1 MKGDIKVI
9 EDIGAPLAVTVVN
22 IMARASTKTLAGMSY
37 SEALSYI
44 MTLGGYVGAYMGWG
58 GSYKEFVK
66 NVAIASAPLSFDKLY
81 SRIKGVATSSHPMA
95 MRVSR
100 YPGPAAES
108 PFQGV
113 RLV

>member
-1 MKGDIKVI
+1 MAGNIIVV

-22 IMARASTKTLAGMSY
+22 IMARASTKTIAGMTY
-37 SEALSYI
+37 SEALTYL
-44 MTLGGYVGAYMGWG
+44 MTVGGYVGAYMGWG
-58 GSYKEFVK
+58 GKYSEFVK
-66 NVAIASAPLSFDKLY
+66 NVAIASAPMSFDKLY
-81 SRIKGVATSSHPMA
+81 SRIKGAATSSRPMA